1 MISVSVLTA
10 LGRTDAQCCLTA
22 GLSQVPGPA
31 RTRSA
36 AGRGLC
42 ASHSPTQPHAGGGGA
57 SCRLP
62 QSGFH
67 VKHEFVDLDLRSG

>member
-31 RTRSA
+31 ACAPPTRPRSRTPEGA
-36 AGRGLC
+36 V
-42 ASHSPTQPHAGGGGA
+42 PHAA
-57 SCRLP
+57 SP